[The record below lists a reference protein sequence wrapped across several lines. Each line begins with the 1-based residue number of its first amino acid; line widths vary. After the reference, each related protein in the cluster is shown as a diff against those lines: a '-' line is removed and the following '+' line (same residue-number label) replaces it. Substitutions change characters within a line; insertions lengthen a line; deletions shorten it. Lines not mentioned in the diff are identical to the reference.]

1 MYFVI
6 LWARASWLLCSLPR
20 ILLCLGFQNLLLD
33 FLWLKVACIWW
44 LSCVQE
50 LVNWALRCFVP
61 TKRTLR
67 CSLSATKHWKS
78 HFHSEQFSTRIS
90 QPFFNALQWINKFK
104 QSAEQQKIYN
114 FHYMLYTLLCKHT
127 KQLCSRFHITLS
139 EHRSLTS
146 ISYILV

>member
-61 TKRTLR
+61 TKRTLW

-78 HFHSEQFSTRIS
+78 HFYRAAPGSFNHDFTTFLQSE
-90 QPFFNALQWINKFK
+90 NKFK
-104 QSAEQQKIYN
+104 QTVGCKILI
-114 FHYMLYTLLCKHT
+114 LYLH
-127 KQLCSRFHITLS
+127 F
-139 EHRSLTS
+139 
-146 ISYILV
+146 YILLSSKNVYSTLYCSVYIQIDQLYITYCTIV